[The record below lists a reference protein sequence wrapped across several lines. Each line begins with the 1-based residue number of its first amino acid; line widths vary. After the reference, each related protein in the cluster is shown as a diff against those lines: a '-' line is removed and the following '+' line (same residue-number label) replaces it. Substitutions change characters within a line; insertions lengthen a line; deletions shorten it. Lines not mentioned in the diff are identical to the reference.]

1 MQSINPILISN
12 NYIYSGKSY
21 KTKINNMPETHNKS
35 YKQLKSLN
43 NSVTPLINFGAFHN
57 IKISEV
63 KNFSEKHIPFRDSAL
78 EQFEKVY
85 KNYHDSLN
93 EVSIDDIEKA
103 VNNIEK
109 TTNHPREK
117 ILSTMQQATQYA
129 NIRSLNT
136 IIETI
141 DKNDIMEVG
150 KINKQNPLT
159 EKMFGLN
166 SSLNYLIVQKFMGV
180 MRGEKKAV
188 FLDKNKLDEINSSQ
202 ACKDAIKNNENDI
215 KFFILSGFNNGINF
229 LNRTKDLEQTTREL
243 LKNDNIDAD
252 IINQAKKLGIKP
264 IIIKNK
270 QEPTVENIYKQMRP
284 EQMSKEELNAVIDAS
299 LFDRLQNPQ
308 QRYDVKSDVI
318 QHLDNALV
326 VLTPESMAK
335 GLKNIHK
342 HITDFNTSLG
352 KNDNDITYIIPTSE
366 KSYSLINHQYQL
378 INNIKTNKFVD
389 LLNIKTKLSE
399 PEMKNKTFV
408 ILDDSAL
415 SGESLSEKL
424 AVFYN
429 KFNLSKLEKQNNNI
443 IIAPIFSTKEG
454 AEHIENYIT
463 RNNRNG
469 KDILIFDK
477 KQSRVWNQDIQNEIG
492 LNLAIGDSFYDFYN
506 PRPSK
511 PCVVFPYMSPDN
523 DSEFAGNIALLHNI
537 FYRLNGT
544 TKGYRLEGIKSY
556 TADSVY
562 IADLTKELLSN
573 SK

>member
-12 NYIYSGKSY
+12 NNIYSGISY
-21 KTKINNMPETHNKS
+21 KTKTNNMPETHHKS
-35 YKQLKSLN
+35 NKQLKYLN
-43 NSVTPLINFGAFHN
+43 NSTSSPINFGAFHN
-57 IKISEV
+57 IQISEV
-63 KNFSEKHIPFRDSAL
+63 KNLTTKRIPFRDSSL
-78 EQFEKVY
+78 KQFEKVY
-85 KNYHDSLN
+85 TDYHDSLN
-93 EVSIDDIEKA
+93 EVSIEDIKKA

-109 TTNHPREK
+109 TTDYPREK
-117 ILSTMQQATQYA
+117 ILSTMQQATQFA

-136 IIETI
+136 VIETL
-141 DKNDIMEVG
+141 KNNDIMEVG
-150 KINKQNPLT
+150 KINQTNPLT
-159 EKMFGLN
+159 KKMFGLN
-166 SSLNYLIVQKFMGV
+166 SSLNYLIVQKFMEV
-180 MRGEKKAV
+180 MRGEKIAV
-188 FLDKNKLDEINSSQ
+188 FLDKNKLDEISSSQ

-215 KFFILSGFNNGINF
+215 KFFVLSGFNNGINF

-243 LKNDNIDAD
+243 LKHDNIDAD
-252 IINQAKKLGIKP
+252 VINQAKKLGIKP
-264 IIIKNK
+264 IIIKNE
-270 QEPTVENIYKQMRP
+270 QEPNIENIYMQMRP

-299 LFDRLQNPQ
+299 LFDRLQDPQ
-308 QRYDVKSDVI
+308 QRCDVKSDII
-318 QHLDNALV
+318 QHLDNALI

-335 GLKNIHK
+335 GLKNIHQ
-342 HITDFNTSLG
+342 HITEINTSLR

-378 INNIKTNKFVD
+378 INNIETNKFVN
-389 LLNIKTKLSE
+389 LLNIRKKLSE

-424 AVFYN
+424 ATFYN
-429 KFNLSKLEKQNNNI
+429 LSLSKLEKQNNNI
-443 IIAPIFSTKEG
+443 IIAPIFSTQEG
-454 AEHIENYIT
+454 AKHIENYIT

-477 KQSRVWNQDIQNEIG
+477 KQSRVWDQDIQNEIG

-506 PRPSK
+506 PRPPK
-511 PCVVFPYMSPDN
+511 PCVVFPYMAPDN

-544 TKGYRLEGIKSY
+544 TKDYRLEGIKSY
-556 TADSVY
+556 TADSAY
-562 IADLTKELLSN
+562 IADVAKELLSN